1 MTFQSQ
7 SRGFLLNNIKS
18 FPRFFVV
25 SFKVIQWKKDSFKPI
40 AISNIP
46 YRGYFGEKGGVQNIG
61 SGNSFSIFVIIFFI
75 STLMIFHWI
84 LAFANDFAQTT
95 NKWFSVCNK
104 NLLSKFLWILWFGTW
119 WSYRIFWSSTL
130 PSEETNHLSLPV

>member
-1 MTFQSQ
+1 MPVFLGQGMTEFTLSNCDFSVAITRFFTQEQ
-7 SRGFLLNNIKS
+7 QS

-75 STLMIFHWI
+75 STLMIFH
-84 LAFANDFAQTT
+84 
-95 NKWFSVCNK
+95 
-104 NLLSKFLWILWFGTW
+104 
-119 WSYRIFWSSTL
+119 
-130 PSEETNHLSLPV
+130 

>member
-7 SRGFLLNNIKS
+7 SRGFFTQGQQS

-84 LAFANDFAQTT
+84 LAFANYFAQTT
-95 NKWFSVCNK
+95 NWWFPVCNK
-104 NLLSKFLWILWFGTW
+104 KFALWISLKLAPFGTW
-119 WSYRIFWSSTL
+119 CTAVRFFWIIDPTL
-130 PSEETNHLSLPV
+130 RRD